1 MKRLGAVFLC
11 ALLSVAC
18 SKGPILSRPDVDR
31 ASRLE
36 AIKMGLALR
45 SDSPE
50 TAAEAF
56 SRAGVGSELER
67 LRSELWLRTLENG
80 QASSAAWTDYLDQNP
95 PPDLG
100 DRAKL
105 ALVRALIAEGRL
117 EAAAD
122 TLVNI
127 SSNGTVVADVLRLS
141 WPEVEVRDVAAA
153 RLAVVAPAALR
164 REAPSL
170 EKAAVA
176 TLGPE
181 DRIIRGVAWRE
192 AGHPARGAAELR
204 LIRVRG
210 HLEDRRRLELARC
223 ELQRG
228 STSAALK
235 VLPPLSQCN
244 GDEALIRASSWRRR
258 GWSRFPRPTAAEA
271 FGKCLVAAQR
281 AVSLVGGDSSQ
292 ALELQLECGTE
303 AARLDSALA
312 AWQSLAEINWQGSRR
327 SWLGRRLGI
336 ALARSGRF
344 GAALKSV
351 ASSLEDHRRCLLF
364 AAATEGPEKNLE
376 AVANLAMVGIP
387 DLYALWSL
395 DEIGEAGPSRID
407 LQAPLDIVDPPPT
420 VAWLLD
426 LGEPGLAS
434 EEWRR
439 LVAARGV
446 QPGEALAVAVFED
459 GRGRPDLAIRGLRRG
474 FAALGGPAMARVPE
488 NVVKAYLPLRWT
500 QELRTAAHEFGLSPW
515 LLAGLARQESIFN
528 ARARSPA
535 GARGT
540 VQLMP
545 GTARGHAV
553 ALGLGRSPDLY
564 DPAINLRLGARE
576 LSRLIM
582 VFGET
587 EPALAAYN
595 AGESRIRR
603 WWKRWPEPRLFTEAI
618 PIPETYSYVRRVR
631 FLSEAYRLV
640 WAEAWEGE
648 RGRGGEGEMGRAGEA
663 ASEVRH
669 DSRGGS
675 KR

>member
-1 MKRLGAVFLC
+1 MV
-11 ALLSVAC
+11 LLSVAC
-18 SKGPILSRPDVDR
+18 GKGPTFSSTDADR

-36 AIKMGLALR
+36 AIKLGLALR

-50 TAAEAF
+50 AAAEAF
-56 SRAGVGSELER
+56 SRAGVGSELEW
-67 LRSELWLRTLENG
+67 LRSELWLSTLERG
-80 QASSAAWTDYLDQNP
+80 QVSPAEWTEYLDQNP
-95 PPDLG
+95 PSDLG
-100 DRAKL
+100 DRAKV
-105 ALVRALIAEGRL
+105 ALVRALVAEGRL
-117 EAAAD
+117 AVASD
-122 TLVNI
+122 TLLSI
-127 SSNGTVVADVLRLS
+127 SSNGTARPDVLRLS
-141 WPEVEVRDVAAA
+141 WPELAVRDVAAA
-153 RLAVVAPAALR
+153 RLAVVAPATLR

-176 TLGPE
+176 ALGPE
-181 DRIIRGVAWRE
+181 DAIQRGVAWRQ

-204 LIRVRG
+204 SIRVRG
-210 HLEDRRRLELARC
+210 SLEDRRRLELARC

-228 STSAALK
+228 STSAALNI
-235 VLPPLSQCN
+235 LPPLSRCDGN
-244 GDEALIRASSWRRR
+244 EALVRASSWRRR
-258 GWSRFPRPTAAEA
+258 GWSRFPGPTAAEA

-281 AVSLVGGDSSQ
+281 AESLVGGGSSQ

-303 AARLDSALA
+303 AGRLESALE

-336 ALARSGRF
+336 AMARSGRF
-344 GAALKSV
+344 GEALESM

-364 AAATEGPEKNLE
+364 AAATEGPEMNLE
-376 AVANLAMVGIP
+376 AVADLAVVRIP

-395 DEIGEAGPSRID
+395 DEIGDAAPSRLD
-407 LQAPLDIVDPPPT
+407 LPLPLDAVEPPPT
-420 VAWLLD
+420 VAWLMN

-434 EEWRR
+434 KEWRR

-446 QPGEALAVAVFED
+446 QPGEALAAAVFED

-474 FAALGGPAMARVPE
+474 FIDLGGPAMARIPE

-528 ARARSPA
+528 DRARSPA
-535 GARGT
+535 GARGA

-545 GTARGHAV
+545 GTARGHAI

-576 LSRLIM
+576 LSRLITI
-582 VFGET
+582 FGEI

-603 WWKRWPEPRLFTEAI
+603 WWKRWPEPRQFTEAI
-618 PIPETYSYVRRVR
+618 PIPETYTYVRRVL

-640 WAEAWEGE
+640 WAQEWEGE
-648 RGRGGEGEMGRAGEA
+648 
-663 ASEVRH
+663 
-669 DSRGGS
+669 
-675 KR
+675 